1 MTRKQKRKL
10 IKIIIAAVLFVISLV
25 LPIENR
31 YLKLGVALVPFSV
44 VGYSV
49 LWKSLKNIIHGQI
62 FDENFLMSVAAIGSF
77 VSGYISG
84 SSDYAEGT
92 AVMLFYQVGELFE
105 SIAVGKSR
113 KSIASLMDIRPD
125 SANLVLEDGSLQEC
139 DPEEVAVGSVIAV
152 RAGERIPIDG
162 VVIEGSTGIDTAAL
176 TGESMP
182 RDITV
187 GDEVISGC
195 VNISGLIKIRT
206 TKQFADSTVSKI
218 LEMVESSAVK
228 KSKAESFITKFAR
241 YYTPAV
247 VFSALA
253 LALIPSL
260 ITGDPMTWI
269 NRALIF
275 LVISCPCALV
285 ISVPLSFFGGIG
297 GASKAGILIK
307 GGSYLEALSK
317 AEIVVFDKTGTLTEG
332 SFTVTAVHPDKVS
345 EEQLLEYAAYAE
357 SFSTHPIAASIAEE
371 FSGDIDKSRVSDY
384 NELSGF
390 GVSCKIDGRDILAG
404 NGKLM
409 DKYGIAYH
417 DCHHTGTYV
426 HIAADGEYAGHIVIS
441 DKVKEDSE
449 SALKELKAV
458 GVKKTVMLTG
468 DSEKTGRHI
477 ADKIGIDEA
486 YCELLPDKK
495 VEIVERLLSEKS
507 AKGKLLFA
515 GDGIN
520 DAPVISRADIGI
532 AMGLSGSDAAI
543 EAADIVL
550 MDDKP
555 SKIVKAIG
563 IARRTLGIAH
573 QNIVFALGVKILVMI
588 LGALGLANMWLAVF
602 ADVGVSVIA
611 ILNAMRCLKTS
622 E

>member
-10 IKIIIAAVLFVISLV
+10 IKIIIAAVLFVITLI
-25 LPIENR
+25 LPIENK
-31 YLKLGVALVPFSV
+31 YLKLAAALVPFSV
-44 VGYSV
+44 VGSSV

-62 FDENFLMSVAAIGSF
+62 FDENFLMSVAAVGSF

-84 SSDYAEGT
+84 SGDYAEGT

-125 SANLVLEDGSLQEC
+125 SANLVLDDGSLKEC
-139 DPEEVAVGSVIAV
+139 DPEEVPVGSIIAV

-187 GDEVISGC
+187 GDDVISGC

-206 TKQFADSTVSKI
+206 TKQFSDSTVSKI

-241 YYTPAV
+241 YYTPIV

-253 LALIPSL
+253 LAVIPSL
-260 ITGDPMTWI
+260 IVGGPMTWI

-297 GASKAGILIK
+297 GASKDGILIK

-332 SFTVTAVHPDKVS
+332 SFTVTAVHPDKIS
-345 EEQLLEYAAYAE
+345 EKQLLEYAAYAE

-371 FSGDIDKSRVSDY
+371 YSGEIDKSRISDY

-390 GVSCKIDGRDILAG
+390 GVICKIDGRDILAG

-441 DKVKEDSE
+441 DKVKPDSE
-449 SALKELKAV
+449 SALKELKAA

-468 DSEKTGRHI
+468 DSEKTGKHI
-477 ADKIGIDEA
+477 AEKIGIDEA

-495 VEIVERLLSEKS
+495 VEIVERLLKEKS
-507 AKGKLLFA
+507 PKGRLLFA

-543 EAADIVL
+543 EAADVVL

-555 SKIVKAIG
+555 SKIVKAIA
-563 IARRTLGIAH
+563 IARRTLGIAN
-573 QNIVFALGVKILVMI
+573 QNIVFALGVKILVLI
-588 LGALGLANMWLAVF
+588 LGALGIANMWLAVF

-611 ILNAMRCLKTS
+611 ILNAMRCLRTS
-622 E
+622 K